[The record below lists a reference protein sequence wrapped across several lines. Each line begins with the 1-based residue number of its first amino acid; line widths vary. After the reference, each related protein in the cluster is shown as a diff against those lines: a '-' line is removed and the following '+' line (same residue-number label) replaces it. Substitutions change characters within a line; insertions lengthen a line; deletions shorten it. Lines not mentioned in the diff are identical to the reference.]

1 MHSLRA
7 FNDRRVEK
15 RALKAA
21 NGPSKAPRGYKP
33 DTETRTKLQTKTDEK
48 LNHPGT
54 TFYKGTPG
62 ESDYKVLEP
71 KNIRKGEYDHAANMQ
86 DWEENPGTTVPKMEV
101 DMITGKKG
109 K

>member
-33 DTETRTKLQTKTDEK
+33 DTETRTAIQNKIEEE

-54 TFYKGTPG
+54 TFYEGTPG
-62 ESDYKVLEP
+62 EPDYKVFEP
-71 KNIRKGEYDHAANMQ
+71 KAIRKGQYDFDVNKQ
-86 DWEENPGTTVPKMEV
+86 DWKENPRTTVPKMEV
-101 DMITGKKG
+101 DMITGKKV